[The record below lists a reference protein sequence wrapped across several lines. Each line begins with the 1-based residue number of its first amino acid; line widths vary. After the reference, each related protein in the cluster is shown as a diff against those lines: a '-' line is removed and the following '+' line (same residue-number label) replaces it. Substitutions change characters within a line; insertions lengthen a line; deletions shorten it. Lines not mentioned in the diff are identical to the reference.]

1 MSEHGNIWSV
11 PLKATPLVI
20 RKVSEREIKIDQK
33 AAWIVNCHWC
43 YGSTCLGNCYTVM
56 LLLLRGSL
64 CSVAVADVRGSGST
78 SSGIDDDYD
87 DDDDDAPDI

>member
-1 MSEHGNIWSV
+1 
-11 PLKATPLVI
+11 
-20 RKVSEREIKIDQK
+20 
-33 AAWIVNCHWC
+33 
-43 YGSTCLGNCYTVM
+43 M